1 LSDVVMRILGALALV
16 WLLAVPATAQPTG
29 LPPGTAEA
37 DARWRAAEAELDPD
51 QAAIAWRAAA
61 AAYEAAAD
69 AAADGTEAERA
80 AAYAAVLAWRNATAV
95 EPRDDRRP
103 VTPGA
108 DDHAALAALDRYL
121 RISRADDPERLAV
134 RFVRGRLLGR
144 LGRVDDAIADFAAIV
159 DQDHRHEYTELAV
172 NLLLDELNRAGRH
185 DDLIAWARRLVSDR
199 ALLTAHPTLAPLL
212 QRIDQHGHRRTAE
225 AAARRA
231 AEGDPTGYRA
241 CADAYRAALEVD
253 AAGPE
258 AAELSYNRGVCA
270 SEAGAVDEAIAALTT
285 AADRDRGALGYHAL
299 VRIAGLEQRRGDLH
313 AAAERL
319 DAAADLTTDV
329 RQRRD
334 ARLGAIALYLR
345 VGQLAPAVQA
355 SAVWLVSALT
365 DPPRPA
371 PMPVAP

>member
-61 AAYEAAAD
+61 QAYDAVAE

-121 RISRADDPERLAV
+121 RISRADDPERLGGALRSAV
-134 RFVRGRLLGR
+134 GCWDGSGGSTTTRSPTSP
-144 LGRVDDAIADFAAIV
+144 AIV

-231 AEGDPTGYRA
+231 AEGDP
-241 CADAYRAALEVD
+241 
-253 AAGPE
+253 
-258 AAELSYNRGVCA
+258 
-270 SEAGAVDEAIAALTT
+270 
-285 AADRDRGALGYHAL
+285 H
-299 VRIAGLEQRRGDLH
+299 
-313 AAAERL
+313 
-319 DAAADLTTDV
+319 
-329 RQRRD
+329 
-334 ARLGAIALYLR
+334 R
-345 VGQLAPAVQA
+345 V
-355 SAVWLVSALT
+355 
-365 DPPRPA
+365 PRPA
-371 PMPVAP
+371 PMPTAPPSRSTPPAPRPPSSATTAACARPRPARSARPSRR